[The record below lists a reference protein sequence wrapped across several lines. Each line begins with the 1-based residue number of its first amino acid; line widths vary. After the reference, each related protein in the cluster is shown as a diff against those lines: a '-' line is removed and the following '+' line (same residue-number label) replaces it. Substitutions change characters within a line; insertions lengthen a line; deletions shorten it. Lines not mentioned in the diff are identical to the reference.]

1 MKYALCSLNYF
12 IIIRG
17 NGPTIRSYES
27 RANGPDSGTI
37 DILGPFFFEFSKVN
51 FLKINLKKI
60 FLIYASLN
68 NIRIFQRL
76 FLIYAPVNHIGILQ
90 RQFDGRSCFRS
101 AQNLTKRIFLI
112 KNRYFTFILIE
123 MLLNVLS
130 LSDYQT
136 VGLSGCWIIIG
147 LTPFNMGFVN

>member
-12 IIIRG
+12 IIIMDPGERSRFRNNRQRLCIQGLG
-17 NGPTIRSYES
+17 N
-27 RANGPDSGTI
+27 
-37 DILGPFFFEFSKVN
+37 ILGPFFFEFSKVN

-90 RQFDGRSCFRS
+90 RQFEGRSCFRS